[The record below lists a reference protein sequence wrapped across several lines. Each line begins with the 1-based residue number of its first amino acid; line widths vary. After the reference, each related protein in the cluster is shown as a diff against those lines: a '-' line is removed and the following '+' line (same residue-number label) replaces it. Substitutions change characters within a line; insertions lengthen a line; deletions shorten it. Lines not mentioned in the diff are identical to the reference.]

1 MRVFLSSTV
10 EGLRD
15 ARLSLIE
22 RIERVCRNRVTLV
35 CYERDG
41 RRYTHA
47 DAPKRP
53 A

>member
-22 RIERVCRNRVTLV
+22 RIERVCESRMTLV
-35 CYERDG
+35 CYEKDS
-41 RRYTHA
+41 RRYPTLT
-47 DAPKRP
+47 PEEK
-53 A
+53 